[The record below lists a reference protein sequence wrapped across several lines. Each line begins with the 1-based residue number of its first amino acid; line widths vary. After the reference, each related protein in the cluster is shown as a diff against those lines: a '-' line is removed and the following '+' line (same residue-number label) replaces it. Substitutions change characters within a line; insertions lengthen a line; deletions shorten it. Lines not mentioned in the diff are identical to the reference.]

1 MPQSR
6 ASDTVYFNGS
16 WWVCVFER
24 EECGCLRTCQVVFGA
39 EPSDAE
45 FLQYIHEHG
54 GNLHFGP
61 PVSVVYGQEPNHSNP
76 KRLKRLAAKEAR
88 RTGVS
93 TKSQSALSL
102 LQEQQKQ
109 DRKSA
114 VRNAR
119 DEKKAVQ
126 RRLRIAKRVKKH
138 RGR

>member
-1 MPQSR
+1 M
-6 ASDTVYFNGS
+6 
-16 WWVCVFER
+16 
-24 EECGCLRTCQVVFGA
+24 
-39 EPSDAE
+39 
-45 FLQYIHEHG
+45 
-54 GNLHFGP
+54 
-61 PVSVVYGQEPNHSNP
+61 VYGQEPNHSNP